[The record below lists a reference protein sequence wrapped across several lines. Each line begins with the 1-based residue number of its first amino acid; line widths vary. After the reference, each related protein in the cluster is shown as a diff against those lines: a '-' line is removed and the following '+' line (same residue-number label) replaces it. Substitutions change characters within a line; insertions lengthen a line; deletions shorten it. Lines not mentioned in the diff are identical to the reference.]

1 MKSYDETISN
11 VFDRIGEYETK
22 QKRKRSN
29 IIKTTV
35 SFCCVCAIAIVG
47 VGVLKGNNT
56 PAVNVDDA
64 LYPGIKDTFDDLAN
78 TETPD
83 NNVIVFNETSE
94 KIASKMGIALFRDDE
109 IKMTKDEII
118 EYFGVDVFPTCPDGF
133 TEKPGWLGIYRRD
146 KGTGEVYSDFNQ
158 VRYFN
163 ADNSKGIAVSFGTN
177 SIFYLTEYYLGDK
190 YNDIQKSV
198 INNIEIPIVEVKS
211 ENYFYAE
218 FTYKGVM
225 FNICSE
231 NVTQV
236 EFLSVIYSIIEK

>member
-1 MKSYDETISN
+1 MKNYDETISK
-11 VFDRIGEYETK
+11 VFDRIGEYEK
-22 QKRKRSN
+22 NQKRKRSN

-35 SFCCVCAIAIVG
+35 SFCCVCAIAIAG
-47 VGVLKGNNT
+47 VGILKGNNT
-56 PAVNVDDA
+56 PAVSVDDA
-64 LYPGIKDTFDDLAN
+64 EYPGIKDTFDDK
-78 TETPD
+78 
-83 NNVIVFNETSE
+83 NNGEKPNNDFIIFSE
-94 KIASKMGIALFRDDE
+94 IDEKVPSEMGIALFLDDE
-109 IKMTKDEII
+109 VRMSKAELN

-133 TEKPGWLGIYRRD
+133 TEKTDWLGIYRRD

-177 SIFYLTEYYLGDK
+177 SAFYLTEYYLGDK

-198 INNIEIPIVEVKS
+198 INNIEIPIVEVKA

-231 NVTQV
+231 NITQD
-236 EFLSVIYSIIEK
+236 EFISIITSIVS